1 MHCTA
6 SDLFV
11 CVCASL
17 LPGTLSRTRCHTHFV
32 VVSSRQPRAFFR
44 AVEKGSSTAA
54 KAEKGA
60 GKLNTP
66 DKVFSVR
73 KTLITAGIKQAQAE
87 ALISFDSASIS
98 PPYDEISGVRRLL
111 YGLYA
116 AFFLVLLE
124 LTGKEDSVVAGLL
137 QAGAK
142 KFLNI

>member
-1 MHCTA
+1 MSAKTFA
-6 SDLFV
+6 FALNMMLS
-11 CVCASL
+11 
-17 LPGTLSRTRCHTHFV
+17 PGPLSRTRCHTHFI

-44 AVEKGSSTAA
+44 AVEKGISTAA

-60 GKLNTP
+60 GKLDTY

-73 KTLITAGIKQAQAE
+73 KDLIAAGFGSAQAE
-87 ALISFDSASIS
+87 ALISFVSASVS
-98 PPYDEISGVRRLL
+98 PLYDKITSVRRLL

-116 AFFLVLLE
+116 AGFLVLLE

-142 KFLNI
+142 KFLNS